1 MYIVIGIL
9 FFVAWLASYFFL
21 ISRFIT
27 YSLLFLAGVFIVI
40 HFVMQARRR
49 SKGEPQA

>member
-1 MYIVIGIL
+1 MLVVIGIL

-27 YSLLFLAGVFIVI
+27 YGLLILAGIFIVI

-49 SKGEPQA
+49 SKGELQP